1 MSLIHNIKKGFN
13 KFNIDVVKFPSS
25 DLRRRLKLLNHHQID
40 LILDVGANMGQ
51 YAENLREIGYQGK
64 IVSFEPLSQAY
75 SILVKKTAKD
85 KKWES
90 HNFALGDKEEKAQI
104 NVSKNLF
111 SSSLLDINAESTENA
126 PNSSYHNKEEII
138 VKKLDDIYE
147 DVTSNEDI
155 VFLKLDVQGFEK
167 NVLLGAEE
175 ILSRVKGIQIEMS
188 LVELYKNEMLFME
201 AVNLLK
207 NYGFELF
214 SLENGFYNDKTGQLL
229 QVDGVF
235 FKTTN

>member
-147 DVTSNEDI
+147 DVTSN
-155 VFLKLDVQGFEK
+155 
-167 NVLLGAEE
+167 
-175 ILSRVKGIQIEMS
+175 
-188 LVELYKNEMLFME
+188 
-201 AVNLLK
+201 
-207 NYGFELF
+207 
-214 SLENGFYNDKTGQLL
+214 
-229 QVDGVF
+229 
-235 FKTTN
+235 